1 MTDLT
6 FSILSA
12 GDYPWSLLLL
22 ADPSRSQIE
31 SYISESIVIGLIDNS
46 TIVGVSVIRPKDNES
61 AEIMNIAINEKHQG
75 KGLGQLLIA
84 RSLEECAARGTKS
97 VEIGT
102 GNSSIAQ
109 LYLYQKMGFRIVGII
124 RDYFVKNYPDLIFEN
139 GIQCK
144 DMIRLR
150 REL

>member
-6 FSILSA
+6 FSILSND
-12 GDYPWSLLLL
+12 DYPWSLLLL

-31 SYISESIVIGLIDNS
+31 TYISESIVIGLIDGDE
-46 TIVGVSVIRPKDNES
+46 VLGVSVIKSRDSLS
-61 AEIMNIAINEKHQG
+61 AEIMNIAVDERHQG
-75 KGLGQLLIA
+75 KGLGKLLIA
-84 RSLEECAARGTKS
+84 RSLEECAARGVRS

-109 LYLYQKMGFRIVGII
+109 LYLYQKMGFRIVQII
-124 RDYFVKNYPDLIFEN
+124 RDHFVKNYPDAIFEN
-139 GIQCK
+139 GIQCR
-144 DMIRLR
+144 DMVRLR

>member
-1 MTDLT
+1 
-6 FSILSA
+6 
-12 GDYPWSLLLL
+12 
-22 ADPSRSQIE
+22 
-31 SYISESIVIGLIDNS
+31 
-46 TIVGVSVIRPKDNES
+46 VGVSVIRPKDNES

-84 RSLEECAARGTKS
+84 RSLEECAARGIKS

>member
-84 RSLEECAARGTKS
+84 RSLEECAARGIKS

>member
-6 FSILSA
+6 FSILSND
-12 GDYPWSLLLL
+12 DYPWSLLLL
-22 ADPSRSQIE
+22 ADPSRKQIE
-31 SYISESIVIGLIDNS
+31 SYIRESIVIGLIDAGG
-46 TIVGVSVIRPKDNES
+46 ILGVSVIRNLDSLS
-61 AEIMNIAINEKHQG
+61 AEIMNIAVDETHQG
-75 KGLGQLLIA
+75 KGLGKLLIA
-84 RSLEECAARGTKS
+84 RSLEECAARGIKS

-124 RDYFVKNYPDLIFEN
+124 RDHFVKNYSDPIFEN
-139 GIQCK
+139 GIQCS

>member
-1 MTDLT
+1 MTGLT

>member
-1 MTDLT
+1 MTDFT
-6 FSILSA
+6 FSILSN
-12 GDYPWSLLLL
+12 DTYPWRLLLL
-22 ADPSRSQIE
+22 ADPNRNQIE
-31 SYISESIVIGLIDNS
+31 SYISESTVIGMIDS
-46 TIVGVSVIRPKDNES
+46 SKIVGVSVIKQLNNES
-61 AEIMNIAINEKHQG
+61 AEIMNIAIDEKYQG
-75 KGLGQLLIA
+75 MGLGKLLIT
-84 RSLEECAARGTKS
+84 RSVDECATRGVKS

-124 RDYFVKNYPDLIFEN
+124 RDHFVKNYPDPIFEN
-139 GIQCK
+139 GIQCR